1 MQDETETNLQPE
13 EAGEPTETPHASEFD
28 QALEEAF
35 EQAPDAADAT
45 LDERLAEAN
54 REVLRAKAEMEN
66 FRKRMQRESD
76 QLLKYSNM
84 PLIRDLLEV
93 MDNLNRAVQAA
104 EDDAASNS
112 ALKAGVEMVS
122 QQLVG
127 VLGKYGCSKVEAL
140 GRPFDPNVHEAIAQ
154 MPSEEFE
161 SGLVMQEV
169 AVGYVL
175 HDRVV
180 RPTHVIVSSGAAE
193 SPAS

>member
-1 MQDETETNLQPE
+1 MQEESETNLQPE
-13 EAGEPTETPHASEFD
+13 EADEQSESQHASEFD
-28 QALEEAF
+28 QALEGAF
-35 EQAPDAADAT
+35 DGTQNAT
-45 LDERLAEAN
+45 EDSGTIDERLAEAN

-93 MDNLNRAVQAA
+93 MDNLNRAVDAA
-104 EDDAASNS
+104 DDDAASNS

-140 GRPFDPNVHEAIAQ
+140 GKTFDPNVHEAIAQ
-154 MPSEEFE
+154 MPSEEYE
-161 SGLVMQEV
+161 SGTVMQEV

-180 RPTHVIVSSGAAE
+180 RPTHVIVSSGAAG
-193 SPAS
+193 

>member
-1 MQDETETNLQPE
+1 MQEESETNLQPE
-13 EAGEPTETPHASEFD
+13 EADEQSESQHASEFD
-28 QALEEAF
+28 QALEGAF
-35 EQAPDAADAT
+35 DGTPNAT
-45 LDERLAEAN
+45 EDSGTIDERLAEAN

-93 MDNLNRAVQAA
+93 MDNLNRAVDAA
-104 EDDAASNS
+104 DDDAASNS

-140 GRPFDPNVHEAIAQ
+140 GKTFDPNVHEAIAQ
-154 MPSEEFE
+154 MPSEEYE
-161 SGLVMQEV
+161 SGTVMQEV

-180 RPTHVIVSSGAAE
+180 RPTHVIVSSGAAG
-193 SPAS
+193 

>member
-13 EAGEPTETPHASEFD
+13 EASEQPESQHASEFD
-28 QALEEAF
+28 QALEGAF
-35 EQAPDAADAT
+35 NETQDTAPAGGT
-45 LDERLAEAN
+45 IDERLAEAN

-93 MDNLNRAVQAA
+93 MDNLNRAVSAA
-104 EDDAASNS
+104 DDDAAANS

-127 VLGKYGCSKVEAL
+127 VLGKYGCSRVEAL
-140 GRPFDPNVHEAIAQ
+140 GQPFDPNVHEAIAQ
-154 MPSEEFE
+154 MPSEEYE
-161 SGLVMQEV
+161 SGMVMQEV

-180 RPTHVIVSSGAAE
+180 RPTNVIVSSGAAG
-193 SPAS
+193 